1 MNSKKKRAE
10 PWSYCLAFVYLSD
23 NTSVM
28 ETMIS
33 PLLDILNELY
43 IGTEN
48 DESWVIDTK
57 PGYGFT
63 RSIKTISAK
72 EASTPIVVGG
82 STIAAHT
89 YHLKWSLDF
98 AMEFYK
104 GNQPT
109 GNWPESWLVK
119 EVNDAEWIALQQ
131 DLLDSYN
138 KIKAAVTAVKDWSN
152 PYLLKGTIS
161 LLPHAAYHLGAVKQ
175 LMIAVNKGS
184 QQRDVIDIFA

>member
-1 MNSKKKRAE
+1 
-10 PWSYCLAFVYLSD
+10 
-23 NTSVM
+23 M
-28 ETMIS
+28 EIMIS
-33 PLLDILNELY
+33 SMLDILNELY

-48 DESWVIDTK
+48 EESWVIDAN
-57 PGYGFT
+57 PGHGFT

-72 EASTPIVVGG
+72 EASTPIVEGG

-104 GNQPT
+104 GSQPT
-109 GNWPESWLVK
+109 GNWPESWRIK
-119 EVNDAEWIALQQ
+119 EVNETEWAALQQ
-131 DLLDSYN
+131 DLLESYN
-138 KIKAAVTAVKDWSN
+138 KIKEAVTAVKDWSN

-175 LMIAVNKGS
+175 LMLAVNKGR
-184 QQRDVIDIFA
+184 QQPDVIDIFA

>member
-1 MNSKKKRAE
+1 
-10 PWSYCLAFVYLSD
+10 
-23 NTSVM
+23 M
-28 ETMIS
+28 ETMIL

-48 DESWVIDTK
+48 DESWVIDAK
-57 PGYGFT
+57 PGHGFT
-63 RSIKTISAK
+63 RAIKTMSAK
-72 EASTPIVVGG
+72 DASTPIVDGG

-109 GNWPESWLVK
+109 GNWPESWRIK
-119 EVNDAEWIALQQ
+119 EVNEAEWADLQQ
-131 DLLDSYN
+131 ELLNSYHN
-138 KIKAAVTAVKDWSN
+138 IRDAVTAVKDWSN

-175 LMIAVNKGS
+175 LMLAVNKGS
-184 QQRDVIDIFA
+184 QQPDVIDIFA